1 MAALYLDKRQ
11 SDVIAAAVLK
21 IILSMTVVENQAEMN
36 WCNTTLW
43 LVSLVVCSYQQNSG
57 NHLRLALRKARPPPP
72 PGKGLCKIIHQ

>member
-36 WCNTTLW
+36 WCNTTL
-43 LVSLVVCSYQQNSG
+43 
-57 NHLRLALRKARPPPP
+57 
-72 PGKGLCKIIHQ
+72 